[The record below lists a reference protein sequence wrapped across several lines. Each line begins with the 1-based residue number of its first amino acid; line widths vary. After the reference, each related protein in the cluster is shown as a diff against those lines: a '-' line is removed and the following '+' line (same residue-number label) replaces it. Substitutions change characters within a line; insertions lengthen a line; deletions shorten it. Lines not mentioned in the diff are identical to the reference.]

1 MLSHPVAAALLLLG
15 QGAPAAAARK
25 KAGARI
31 RKPHP
36 EKPAFMRKMDGHKKH
51 ARRRLSVKEFGA
63 DLRGESKKSAELRK
77 KIVDKATV
85 IKPPGGGGRKLQNY
99 NNNNANNANI
109 LRKMDGHKKHA
120 RRRLSVK
127 EFGADLR
134 GESKKSAELRKKIVD
149 KATVV
154 KPPGGG
160 GRKLQNYNNNNAN
173 NANNANGY
181 NYNDAQAAYDQQLYN
196 DANYAY
202 NNKYSNNY
210 NYQNNNANNADNP
223 YNNGG

>member
-1 MLSHPVAAALLLLG
+1 MLSYPIATALLLLG
-15 QGAPAAAARK
+15 QGTSAVAARK
-25 KAGARI
+25 KAGART

-51 ARRRLSVKEFGA
+51 ARRRLSVKEFQV
-63 DLRGESKKSAELRK
+63 DLQGDSKKSAELRK

-85 IKPPGGGGRKLQNY
+85 IKPPGGDRRKLQNY
-99 NNNNANNANI
+99 NNNNANNA
-109 LRKMDGHKKHA
+109 D
-120 RRRLSVK
+120 
-127 EFGADLR
+127 
-134 GESKKSAELRKKIVD
+134 
-149 KATVV
+149 
-154 KPPGGG
+154 
-160 GRKLQNYNNNNAN
+160 
-173 NANNANGY
+173 NANGY